1 MLNIVRLK
9 NTIATFLAILAV
21 AVGVP
26 EGYASQGV
34 VTAHAQR
41 SAQDRIGSSGASEE
55 CGSCRNIG
63 VPRRRPNSCRGCLAS
78 KPAPQRNCLRSGC
91 RLHRPI
97 DQEPSFAHQARR
109 RRPFRSRH
117 HSYAA
122 LRSPSEPTLLRGRVR
137 RRVFNVA
144 GLLS

>member
-1 MLNIVRLK
+1 MRVSTPAFDPCINGICLNIVQFK

-34 VTAHAQR
+34 VTAHAQ
-41 SAQDRIGSSGASEE
+41 AFGSGQHPLLGGSEE
-55 CGSCRNIG
+55 CGSCRDIG

-91 RLHRPI
+91 PFIAQPI
-97 DQEPSFAHQARR
+97 RNR
-109 RRPFRSRH
+109 RSRIGRADGVRSGPDITRTRPSARH
-117 HSYAA
+117 LNRHS
-122 LRSPSEPTLLRGRVR
+122 
-137 RRVFNVA
+137 
-144 GLLS
+144 